1 MNFFKLPFMNLK
13 QNLRNYGM
21 YIFSMVFSI
30 IVFYNFT
37 SLMFSEQFRALQDLN
52 IVSSIA
58 GSCTMV
64 LFLFF
69 VYFISYSSSFFI
81 EQRKKEFGIYTFMG
95 VENSKISLLFSIDGL
110 LIGIVALICGI
121 LGGILSNKL
130 FLMALVKVSSIST
143 VMKFEVSIKTIII
156 TSIVFLGILAC
167 VFIKEY
173 IVLLRTDITKLINAT
188 NIYQSDDSKNKTLQG
203 MLGLTIIALAYVLI
217 LYYKRFNIPFPMA
230 IMATVMMVIV
240 GTILLFKGFFTFVV
254 SKLINNKNFLYKGTN
269 ILSYNNII
277 FRIRDNNKVLG
288 QIAVLITCCLTSVIV
303 SISMKT
309 LFVDSK
315 ESEFPYSIMYLGNE
329 NDKVINEGINL
340 NKEDIDFKINTKI
353 MPYNMIENK
362 ESEFPYSIMYL
373 GNENDKVINEGINL
387 NKEDIDF
394 KINTKIMPY
403 NMIENDNGVGAI
415 PYINDLDIIKY
426 SDVEKIMDH
435 RNLDNEKRFLKT
447 NLKDYEAIFVIPKSL
462 INAFNFNVKLSI
474 GNNEIKVID
483 SYSLNL
489 FGRFRDD
496 RPSLIVNDNT
506 YDHISKDINSSKL
519 NINAI
524 TLKNFDN
531 TEKISEYV
539 RNNSDIDIYSVD
551 KFKPEDYNF
560 VNSIYFIGL
569 FLALVFVVS
578 VVSIMYFKCIS
589 DASKDKPR
597 FDTLR
602 KIGISQDYINRSI
615 FKQIGIFFLFPIA
628 IAIVHSI
635 IAGYAVTSMFNQDG
649 RASTLITIIGFCMI
663 YIFYY
668 LLTVRKYIELTK

>member
-1 MNFFKLPFMNLK
+1 MNFFKLSFMNLK

-52 IVSSIA
+52 VVSSIA

-130 FLMALVKVSSIST
+130 FLMALVKVSNIST

-309 LFVDSK
+309 LFVESK

-353 MPYNMIENK
+353 MPYNI
-362 ESEFPYSIMYL
+362 
-373 GNENDKVINEGINL
+373 
-387 NKEDIDF
+387 
-394 KINTKIMPY
+394 
-403 NMIENDNGVGAI
+403 IENDNGVGAI

-649 RASTLITIIGFCMI
+649 RASTLITIIVFCMI